1 MSSFSARDFSIGIA
15 IGAGALAITSSMLS
29 AFFSNN
35 PKRLHTDPKLHSPS
49 SNVTGE
55 AREDS
60 YGSSIMPLREPNIR
74 DSEELRNEQ
83 FSRNRQFFGDEA
95 SLKVESSYV
104 VCVGVGGVGSHAAHM
119 LCRSG
124 VGRLRLIDFDMVTLS
139 SLNRHATAGRA
150 DVGTSKVE
158 ALKRSFARITPSCIV
173 ETMQAMLKESNVE
186 DLLLGASPYDQVKRI
201 PDFVLDCID
210 DKETK
215 VALLIFCKQHGL
227 RVLSSLGAGGKAD
240 PTRLSI
246 GDLSYVRHDPLGIS
260 IRQHL
265 RKLGALPKGTQD
277 GREVLRARKNLAAAS
292 SESAVSV
299 DESSETVK
307 EEPLDDSTFLSGIPC
322 VYSTEIAQVKLLPL
336 NLGPGETPQD
346 FGAIDGFRIR
356 VMPVVGTMP
365 ALFGQAMCA
374 YVLCALGSYAL
385 EPMDSARLQH
395 SAVFKMQNT
404 GAHFDR
410 KFYAFSGPGWSNVTG
425 GISVEEAEWVLS
437 ELWHQRSPISGLR
450 SSTRGIVMVICR
462 WRPWVGSKV
471 TNTLLVEKSEAI
483 SLRDATVSEKMLRLI
498 ENVGNKVPGADVL
511 LEVAFKEAVIGVI
524 GNDAFYKIETRLKW
538 AQGSGWE

>member
-1 MSSFSARDFSIGIA
+1 VRDFSIGLA
-15 IGAGALAITSSMLS
+15 LGVGALAAASSISNAL
-29 AFFSNN
+29 FSKN
-35 PKRLHTDPKLHSPS
+35 PKALGADHISESVLPS
-49 SNVTGE
+49 KVSTMAG
-55 AREDS
+55 EDS
-60 YGSSIMPLREPNIR
+60 YEGSVTTLREPNLR
-74 DSEELRNEQ
+74 DSDELRNEQ
-83 FSRNRQFFGDEA
+83 FSRNRRFFGDEA
-95 SLKVESSYV
+95 SAKVESSYV
-104 VCVGVGGVGSHAAHM
+104 VIIGVGGVGSHAAHM

-124 VGRLRLIDFDMVTLS
+124 VGRLRLVDFDMVTLS

-173 ETMQAMLKESNVE
+173 ETMQTMLKESNVE
-186 DLLLGASPYDQVKRI
+186 DLLLGASPYDRVRRI

-215 VALLIFCKQHGL
+215 VALLIFCKQQGL

-246 GDLSYVRHDPLGIS
+246 GDLSFVRHDPLGIS

-277 GREVLRARKNLAAAS
+277 GREILRARKNLATAS
-292 SESAVSV
+292 SESVATSV
-299 DESSETVK
+299 DEGVESLK
-307 EEPLDDSTFLSGIPC
+307 EEPIDDSSFVSGIPC

-374 YVLCALGSYAL
+374 FVLCALGSYAL

-395 SAVFKMQNT
+395 SAIFKMQNT
-404 GAHFDR
+404 AAHFDR
-410 KFYAFSGPGWSNVTG
+410 KYYAFSGPGWSIVTG
-425 GISVEEAEWVLS
+425 GITIDEADWVLS
-437 ELWHQRSPISGLR
+437 ELWHQRSPVSGLR
-450 SSTRGIVMVICR
+450 SSTRGVVMVICR
-462 WRPWVGSKV
+462 WRPWLGSKV
-471 TNTLLVEKSEAI
+471 SNSLLVEKSEAI
-483 SLRDATVSEKMLRLI
+483 SLRDATVSEEMLRLI
-498 ENVGNKVPGADVL
+498 EQVGNKVTGSSDQ
-511 LEVAFKEAVIGVI
+511 LEVLFRKAVIGVI
-524 GNDAFYKIETRLKW
+524 GKDAFDKIETRLRW
-538 AQGSGWE
+538 AKGSGWE